1 VKELL
6 SCVWF
11 LLSNQNNQMNETNET
26 NQANQ
31 TNQMSTTM
39 KMPRILGIGFIALL
53 LSAAPACSQSEPPP
67 PQGAASP
74 APVELRDGEQKFT
87 ANCSI
92 CHGAGGVGTK
102 QGPPLVHKVYEPN
115 HHGDAA
121 FLRAAANG
129 VKSHHWQFG
138 DMPKIDAVKPDDVE
152 QIVKYVRWLQKKAGI
167 F

>member
-1 VKELL
+1 M
-6 SCVWF
+6 
-11 LLSNQNNQMNETNET
+11 NHMNES
-26 NQANQ
+26 
-31 TNQMSTTM
+31 NQMSTTM
-39 KMPRILGIGFIALL
+39 KMPQILGIGFIALV
-53 LSAAPACSQSEPPP
+53 LSAAPACSQNEPPP
-67 PQGAASP
+67 PQGVASP
-74 APVELRDGEQKFT
+74 APAELRDGEQKFT
-87 ANCSI
+87 ANCSA

-152 QIVKYVRWLQKKAGI
+152 QIVKYVRWLQKQAGI